1 MNIIFMAVLNRRDLS
16 LLSLTLNSIRK
27 YTNIPIHI
35 YHANCLE
42 TDDITFDNVTLFTK
56 TLTQYPD
63 NPSRIPY
70 RNSDLWRFEIGTEY
84 CNQHEI
90 LYLDNDIVIVH
101 PGFFDGF
108 KIADYTGKAV
118 FPINPRGY
126 IKGNGGDG
134 IIGTDI
140 SPRASDNIR
149 NMPLH
154 MTSYNTG
161 FFFANSKSKYF
172 IEACYKYMLDTP
184 TRGPLVVGTV
194 AYQLN
199 DYPYVTSEK
208 WLVCG
213 DHCNE
218 KNPLALHV
226 GHKEVMQR
234 WQRECMQ
241 QQ

>member
-1 MNIIFMAVLNRRDLS
+1 MKIIFMAVLNRRDLS
-16 LLSLTLNSIRK
+16 LLSITLNSIRN
-27 YTNIPIHI
+27 YSDIPIHI
-35 YHANCLE
+35 YHAKCLE
-42 TDDITFDNVTLFTK
+42 IADIHINGVTLFEK
-56 TLTQYPD
+56 ILTPYQD

-84 CNQHEI
+84 CNQHEV
-90 LYLDNDIVIVH
+90 LYLDNDIAVVH

-126 IKGNGGDG
+126 IRGNGGDG
-134 IIGTDI
+134 IIGVDV
-140 SPRASDNIR
+140 SQKAAFNIR

-154 MTSYNTG
+154 MTAYNTG
-161 FFFANSKSKYF
+161 FFFANYKSKHF

-213 DHCNE
+213 DHYNE
-218 KNPLALHV
+218 SYPLALHI
-226 GHKEVMQR
+226 GHKEVMERYQKE
-234 WQRECMQ
+234 W
-241 QQ
+241 